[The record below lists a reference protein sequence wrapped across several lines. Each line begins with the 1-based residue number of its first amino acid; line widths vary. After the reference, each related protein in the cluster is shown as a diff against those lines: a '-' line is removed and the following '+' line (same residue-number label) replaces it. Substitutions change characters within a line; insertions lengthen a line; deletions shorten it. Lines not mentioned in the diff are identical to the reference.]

1 MLRSLP
7 GIPNR
12 KDTCQG
18 GTMESYDKNFGHTG
32 FDSPPLDEILFDSF
46 WDSFGNLPIGI
57 IVIDQKPVIRFFN
70 PMAGYFLGIQPLL
83 AIGKP
88 VKEIYPESHLPEALV
103 TGTAFYDKQ
112 RIIGGRQLK
121 SHCLPIK
128 IHGRVVSVVEFLF
141 DHTEKITISNQLRV
155 LRDDYNFLES
165 ILDETFEELGA
176 VDKEGHVTYISR
188 KSAQNLGLPRNEILG
203 RDMGTI
209 DRNCRL
215 KKVANSGIPY
225 MGNISRP
232 QKKPVPVMVVP
243 LFEGDELSGAVCRS
257 IFADMGEAR
266 EFLNRVK
273 KSDWNRNSGLHPKR
287 LATCKFC
294 FNDIVGQSK
303 AIRYS
308 KKRALR
314 VAEGDST
321 ILVTGESG
329 TGKEL
334 FAQAIHMASLR
345 KNGPFVRVNC
355 AGIPE
360 TLLESELFGYESGA
374 FTGAGKNGK
383 PGKFEIAHNGTIF
396 LDEAGDMSM
405 GMQAKLLRVI
415 QENEFERI
423 GGTSTYEVDV
433 RIIAATNRD
442 LWAMVNKGH
451 FREDLYYRLDVVNI
465 KIPPLRERIEDIPL
479 LIEHFIPFINRRINS
494 PVMHVGQDVLN
505 LFLEYDWPG
514 NVRELH
520 NVLEGAMNLNT
531 GSILGMQSLPS
542 KIRKRMGS
550 SSFSKAVTLSG
561 EPASFLD
568 RKSLEKEM
576 IEQALIFKNGNK
588 RQAAIYLNMCR
599 ATFYNKLKQYNIE
612 TQSALDSRH
621 LSSSF

>member
-1 MLRSLP
+1 ML
-7 GIPNR
+7 G
-12 KDTCQG
+12 KD
-18 GTMESYDKNFGHTG
+18 
-32 FDSPPLDEILFDSF
+32 
-46 WDSFGNLPIGI
+46 
-57 IVIDQKPVIRFFN
+57 
-70 PMAGYFLGIQPLL
+70 MA
-83 AIGKP
+83 A
-88 VKEIYPESHLPEALV
+88 
-103 TGTAFYDKQ
+103 
-112 RIIGGRQLK
+112 
-121 SHCLPIK
+121 
-128 IHGRVVSVVEFLF
+128 
-141 DHTEKITISNQLRV
+141 
-155 LRDDYNFLES
+155 
-165 ILDETFEELGA
+165 
-176 VDKEGHVTYISR
+176 
-188 KSAQNLGLPRNEILG
+188 
-203 RDMGTI
+203 I

-215 KKVANSGIPY
+215 KEVATRGIPY

-243 LFEGDELSGAVCRS
+243 LFEGDEPAGAVCRS

-266 EFLNRVK
+266 DFLNRLK
-273 KSDWNRNSGLHPKR
+273 ASNLHQRNGLNPKR
-287 LATCKFC
+287 TSACRFC
-294 FNDIVGQSK
+294 IDDIVGESK
-303 AIRYS
+303 AMKAV
-308 KKRALR
+308 KKRSLR

-334 FAQAIHMASLR
+334 FSQAIHMASLR
-345 KNGPFVRVNC
+345 KKGPFVKVNC

-360 TLLESELFGYESGA
+360 TLLESELFGYEPGA

-415 QENEFERI
+415 QENEFERV

-442 LWAMVNKGH
+442 LWAMVNKGY

-494 PVMHVGQDVLN
+494 PVKHVGQDVLN

-550 SSFSKAVTLSG
+550 SSFPKPVTLSD

-612 TQSALDSRH
+612 TQADRDSRH
-621 LSSSF
+621 LSSSSF